1 MTTMPDNA
9 LIQEYLQAMGIQ
21 PWRLKDAPLD
31 EDIPEPVQEDTDV
44 LQTVQTEQPVP
55 IKPVSE
61 PAKKKQQQQP
71 LIQQESRDFTEQREP
86 VSSEP
91 NILAPSEYYSEPVQE
106 AVSETVQTEQT
117 PVAFVETKT
126 SDHEKLDLPE
136 NTETEHFVLDQDLEH
151 KISGCQLCP
160 GRSQSLN
167 SLSGQGFPNA
177 PILFISDAPNADED
191 RAGHYLTDT
200 RGHLFNKMLATIGIE
215 QQYFYSGLVK
225 CHSLQD
231 FVVSEADAQ
240 QCSVLLAEQIQQL
253 KPKLIV
259 ILGINPARI
268 LLKTTKTFK
277 QLHGQ
282 LHSLNI
288 AGQDYPA
295 LVSFHPDY
303 LLRNP
308 LDKKAALSDLLLIKQ
323 TIQLGSEE
331 A

>member
-21 PWRLKDAPLD
+21 SWRLKDAPFD
-31 EDIPEPVQEDTDV
+31 EDIPEPVKDDTDL
-44 LQTVQTEQPVP
+44 LQTVQSEQFVP

-61 PAKKKQQQQP
+61 PAKKKEQQQP
-71 LIQQESRDFTEQREP
+71 LIQQESGDFTEEMEP

-91 NILAPSEYYSEPVQE
+91 DIPAPSEYYSEPVQK
-106 AVSETVQTEQT
+106 AVSEPVQTEQT
-117 PVAFVETKT
+117 LAVPVETKT
-126 SDHEKLDLPE
+126 SDHGKPDRQED
-136 NTETEHFVLDQDLEH
+136 TETEHFILDNDLEQ

-160 GRSQSLN
+160 GRSQRLN

-177 PILFISDAPNADED
+177 PVFFISDAPNAEED

-200 RGHLFNKMLATIGIE
+200 RGHLFHKMLTTIGIE
-215 QQYFYSGLVK
+215 QQYYYSGLVK

-231 FVVSEADAQ
+231 FVVSDADAQ
-240 QCSVLLAEQIQQL
+240 QCSVFLEEQIQQL

-277 QLHGQ
+277 QLRGQ

-323 TIQLGSEE
+323 IIQSGSE

>member
-1 MTTMPDNA
+1 MTTIPNNA

-21 PWRLKDAPLD
+21 AWRLKDAPPD
-31 EDIPEPVQEDTDV
+31 EDIPEPVEEDTDV

-61 PAKKKQQQQP
+61 PAKKKQQP
-71 LIQQESRDFTEQREP
+71 LIQQESRDFTEEREP

-91 NILAPSEYYSEPVQE
+91 DIPAPSEYYSEPVQE
-106 AVSETVQTEQT
+106 PVFDTVQTEQT
-117 PVAFVETKT
+117 PEVPVETKT
-126 SDHEKLDLPE
+126 SEYGKPDFPE
-136 NTETEHFVLDQDLEH
+136 NTETEHFILDQDLEQ
-151 KISGCQLCP
+151 KISGCQLCS
-160 GRSQSLN
+160 GRSQRLN

-177 PILFISDAPNADED
+177 PVFFISDAPNADED

-200 RGHLFNKMLATIGIE
+200 RGHLFHKMLATIGIE
-215 QQYFYSGLVK
+215 QQYYYSGLVK

-231 FVVSEADAQ
+231 FVVSEADAK
-240 QCSVLLAEQIQQL
+240 QCSVFLAEQIRQL
-253 KPKLIV
+253 KPQLIV
-259 ILGINPARI
+259 ILGINPARA
-268 LLKTTKTFK
+268 LLKTTKIFK
-277 QLHGQ
+277 QLRGK

-323 TIQLGSEE
+323 TIQSGSE

>member
-1 MTTMPDNA
+1 MATMPDNA

-21 PWRLKDAPLD
+21 AWRLKDAPPD
-31 EDIPEPVQEDTDV
+31 EYIPEPVEEDTDV

-71 LIQQESRDFTEQREP
+71 LIQQESKDFTEELDS

-91 NILAPSEYYSEPVQE
+91 DIPAPSEHYSEPLQE
-106 AVSETVQTEQT
+106 AVYEPVKTEQT
-117 PVAFVETKT
+117 PVTFVETKT
-126 SDHEKLDLPE
+126 FGHETLELPE
-136 NTETEHFVLDQDLEH
+136 NTENEHFILDQDLEQ

-160 GRSQSLN
+160 GRSQRLH

-177 PILFISDAPNADED
+177 PVFFISDAPNADED

-200 RGHLFNKMLATIGIE
+200 RGHLFHKMLATIGIE

-240 QCSVLLAEQIQQL
+240 QCSVFLAEQIRQL
-253 KPKLIV
+253 KPQLIV

-277 QLHGQ
+277 QLRGQ
-282 LHSLNI
+282 LHNLNI
-288 AGQDYPA
+288 AGQEYPA

-308 LDKKAALSDLLLIKQ
+308 LDKKAALADLILIKQ
-323 TIQLGSEE
+323 TIQSGSE